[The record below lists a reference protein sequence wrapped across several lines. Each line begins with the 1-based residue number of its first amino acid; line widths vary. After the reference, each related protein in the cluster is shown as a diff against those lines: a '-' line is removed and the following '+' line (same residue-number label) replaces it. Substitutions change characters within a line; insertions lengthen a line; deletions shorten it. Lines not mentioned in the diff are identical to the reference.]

1 MYGFHARTPLLCR
14 SQAVLKRSAF
24 RGALI
29 PSRLDSRSFSARW
42 VCERAEVGCDIL
54 SMSGATLT
62 TRTFLRTDL
71 QADPELPLKITSEG
85 TSQAGS
91 MYVGRHAC
99 HARGSRLTL
108 GFLLS
113 MSHMLMVS

>member
-1 MYGFHARTPLLCR
+1 MLYAFHARTPLLCR

-62 TRTFLRTDL
+62 TRTPLRTVYTPANVAETRSSAGEAIL
-71 QADPELPLKITSEG
+71 RITLRF
-85 TSQAGS
+85 
-91 MYVGRHAC
+91 VKW
-99 HARGSRLTL
+99 LTEC
-108 GFLLS
+108 
-113 MSHMLMVS
+113 